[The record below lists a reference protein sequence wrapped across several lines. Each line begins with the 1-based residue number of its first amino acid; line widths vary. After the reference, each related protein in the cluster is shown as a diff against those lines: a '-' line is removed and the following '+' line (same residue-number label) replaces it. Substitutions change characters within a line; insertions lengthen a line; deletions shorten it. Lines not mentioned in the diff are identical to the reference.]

1 MAIKAIILDW
11 AGTTMDYGCMA
22 PAVVFGAV
30 FKKYGVEISVEEARQ
45 PMGAHKKVHIRA
57 LTQIPSVNER
67 WRSVHGSAPTEE
79 DVERMFTDFVPM
91 QIACLA
97 DYSDLIPGCLEA
109 IADFRAR
116 GLKIGSTT
124 GYTPEMMDLLRSEA
138 KARGYEPDATV
149 SAGDVPEGRPAP
161 WMCLE
166 NARLLGVWPMSAIVK
181 VDDTVPGIAEGIN
194 AGMWGIGLARSGN
207 EIGLPLAEVDAL
219 PEAEY
224 AERIEGARSR
234 MRAAAAHYVVDDIT
248 GVAACLDDIERR
260 LAAGETP

>member
-1 MAIKAIILDW
+1 MGIKAIILDW

-22 PAVVFGAV
+22 PAVVFAAV
-30 FKKYGVEISVEEARQ
+30 FKKHGVEITVDEARQ

-57 LTQIPSVNER
+57 LTQIPAVNER
-67 WRSVHGSAPTEE
+67 WQSVHGSAPTEE

-91 QIACLA
+91 QLACLA

-109 IADFRAR
+109 IAEFRGR

-124 GYTPEMMDLLRSEA
+124 GYTPEMMGLLLSEA
-138 KARGYEPDATV
+138 KARGYEPDETV

-166 NARLLGVWPMSAIVK
+166 NARRLGVWPMSAI
-181 VDDTVPGIAEGIN
+181 
-194 AGMWGIGLARSGN
+194 MWSIGLARSGN

-224 AERIEGARSR
+224 AARIERARAR
-234 MRAAAAHYVVDDIT
+234 MNAASAHYVVDDIT

-260 LAAGETP
+260 LEAGETP